1 MDWETIN
8 KLSATERKNL
18 SAIERK
24 LFIQDFCTN
33 EELQKELNVTTKKRV
48 QDYIKKLKLCYRNP
62 ETNGSDNEI
71 RRGPHYVLANRDMAH
86 LAFPEMVLGN
96 EERKQLHN
104 IFKLAAVF
112 EGSIPLKSILE
123 TTGCMDKEI
132 NKILDDFSAGIEVQ
146 LKAELARLIAN
157 IYTAISEKKV
167 ISFKWPKLKDNYA
180 STDGVLHVAPYYIKK
195 FEGNWYL
202 IGGIRNQ
209 PLQKWIDFPWSV
221 FPLQRILDENP
232 EGNPIWQC
240 QKPNICYKEID
251 VNRILR
257 YYDNVIGFNVPT
269 EPNERFKETLDVK
282 HIVIKVPPYKLKR
295 LKEYP
300 IHQSQ
305 KYDPENGTVTIHVIE
320 NNELY
325 SRLMSYG
332 KDIEVLEPQEV
343 RDKLVCKLAEALK
356 KYTNETENDE

>member
-1 MDWETIN
+1 MDWEKIK
-8 KLSATERKNL
+8 KLSATEQKNL

-24 LFIQDFCTN
+24 LFLQDFCTN
-33 EELQKELNVTTKKRV
+33 EELQKELDVTSEKRV
-48 QDYIKKLKLCYRNP
+48 QDYIKMLRLCYRNL
-62 ETNGSDNEI
+62 ETGDSDNNI
-71 RRGPHYVLANRDMAH
+71 SRGPHYALAKRDMAH

-112 EGSIPLKSILE
+112 EGAIPLKSILE

-132 NKILDDFSAGIEVQ
+132 NKILKEYSKGIDVQ
-146 LKAELARLIAN
+146 LKADLARLISN

-167 ISFKWPKLKDNYA
+167 ISFKWSKLNDNYA
-180 STDGVLHVAPYYIKK
+180 TNDGVLHVAPYYIKK

-202 IGGIRNQ
+202 LGCIRNS
-209 PLQKWIDFPWSV
+209 PLKNWVDFPWSV

-232 EGNPIWQC
+232 TGNPIWQC
-240 QKPNICYKEID
+240 QKPDIHYREID
-251 VNRILR
+251 VNRILH
-257 YYDNVIGFNVPT
+257 YYSNVIGFNVPT
-269 EPNERFKETLDVK
+269 VPGEKFKETLDVK
-282 HIVIKVPPYKLKR
+282 DIIIKVPSYKRTR

-305 KYDPENGTVTIHVIE
+305 KYNPEDGTISIHVIE

-332 KDIEVLEPQEV
+332 KDIEVLAPQEV
-343 RDKLVCKLAEALK
+343 RNKLRKKLAEALK
-356 KYTNETENDE
+356 RYTI